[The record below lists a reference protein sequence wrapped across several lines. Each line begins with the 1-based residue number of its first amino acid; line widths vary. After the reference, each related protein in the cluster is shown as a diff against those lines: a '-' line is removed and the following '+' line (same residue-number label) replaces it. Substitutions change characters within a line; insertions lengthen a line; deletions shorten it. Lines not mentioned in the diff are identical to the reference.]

1 MTAIMELEIEPPQS
15 TVMEL
20 AERIDAI
27 EEAYEFMLAY
37 AAQGRSDERNASG
50 PGIRAY
56 LEKIDKAV
64 EGLGETAI
72 DDAQGANADGYTE
85 LIEVLEADV
94 RKVQIFVRFVLA
106 RPVIGSQLIDN
117 LNATI
122 HLRALLTDLFL
133 IDESLKA
140 RKA

>member
-1 MTAIMELEIEPPQS
+1 MTAIMEIEIEPPQS

-37 AAQGRSDERNASG
+37 AAQGRRDERAAG
-50 PGIRAY
+50 PSIRAY

-64 EGLGETAI
+64 EGLCETAI
-72 DDAQGANADGYTE
+72 DEAQGANANGYTE
-85 LIEVLEADV
+85 LIEVLEADA

>member
-37 AAQGRSDERNASG
+37 AAQGRSDERNTSG

-72 DDAQGANADGYTE
+72 DEAQGAYTE
-85 LIEVLEADV
+85 LIEVLEADA